1 MFTSSSRWLILFAL
15 RFMCLLVIFVKY
27 LIIIVAIFPP
37 SLTISFSSTSEM
49 LVELKHVFEKNGR
62 SSHGRC
68 SFKKGAL
75 ENFAKF
81 TVIVFAKCT
90 ILDEACNFIKKET
103 LAHGVSCEFCESFK
117 NTFFTEHLRW
127 LLLKVFNRFP
137 NVFIIRTFLTF
148 RFIKDVSLVWI

>member
-1 MFTSSSRWLILFAL
+1 MTCEKFNVFLEWHLINLILCTLLWFLKVSNMFTSSSRWLILFAL

-90 ILDEACNFIKKET
+90 ILDEACNFIKKRDSGT
-103 LAHGVSCEFCESFK
+103 GGFLWI
-117 NTFFTEHLRW
+117 LR
-127 LLLKVFNRFP
+127 KF
-137 NVFIIRTFLTF
+137 
-148 RFIKDVSLVWI
+148 